1 MTGAAVDR
9 IVHTMNDKM
18 SKSGESG
25 SDAAT
30 MVALLSAV
38 DDAEQHTQRSLA
50 SQLDMA
56 LGLANALLRRCV
68 SKGLIKIQT
77 APARRYAYYLTPKGF
92 AEKSRLVAEYLATS
106 LNFFRH
112 ARSQYEDSFQLLL
125 ARGITRVAIAG
136 NGELAEIALLSA
148 SSIGVTIAAVIA
160 PGRNIEQFHG
170 HPVVGDLDAA
180 IAAGAEAVIIA
191 DSTAPQQIYDQLI
204 GLLGHERL
212 IAPRLLHI
220 TLQNTSSQKR
230 GRAA

>member
-1 MTGAAVDR
+1 MTGTAVGR
-9 IVHTMNDKM
+9 IVHTMNDTAG
-18 SKSGESG
+18 KSGETG

-38 DDAEQHTQRSLA
+38 DGAEQHTQRSLA

-112 ARSQYEDSFQLLL
+112 ARCQYEDSFQTLL
-125 ARGITRVAIAG
+125 ACGITKVAIAG

-148 SSIGVTIAAVIA
+148 SSVGVTITAVIA
-160 PGRNIEQFHG
+160 PGRNIEHFHG
-170 HPVVGDLDAA
+170 HPVVANLDAA
-180 IAAGAEAVIIA
+180 IAAGAEAVVIA
-191 DSTAPQQIYDQLI
+191 DSTEPQQIYDQLI
-204 GLLGHERL
+204 GLLGQERL

-220 TLQNTSSQKR
+220 TLQNTPSQKR
-230 GRAA
+230 ERAA

>member
-1 MTGAAVDR
+1 MTAGL
-9 IVHTMNDKM
+9 IVHAMNDKAR
-18 SKSGESG
+18 KSAETR

-38 DDAEQHTQRSLA
+38 DGAEQHTQRSLA

-92 AEKSRLVAEYLATS
+92 TEKSRLVAEYLATS

-112 ARSQYEDSFQLLL
+112 ARSQYEDAFQALL
-125 ARGITRVAIAG
+125 ARGMTKVAIAG

-148 SSIGVTIAAVIA
+148 SSAGITVAAVIA
-160 PGRNIEQFHG
+160 PGRNIERFHN
-170 HPVVGDLDAA
+170 HLVVGDLDAA
-180 IAAGAEAVIIA
+180 IAVGAEAVVIA
-191 DSTAPQQIYDQLI
+191 DSSTPQQIYDQLI
-204 GLLGHERL
+204 ALLGHERL

-220 TLQNTSSQKR
+220 TPQSISEQKR
-230 GRAA
+230 EQAA

>member
-1 MTGAAVDR
+1 MTETAAGR
-9 IVHTMNDKM
+9 IVQAMNDKTG
-18 SKSGESG
+18 KSGETG

-38 DDAEQHTQRSLA
+38 DGAEQHTQRSLA

-92 AEKSRLVAEYLATS
+92 AEKSRLVGEYLATS

-112 ARSQYEDSFQLLL
+112 ARSQYEDSFQAVL
-125 ARGITRVAIAG
+125 ARGMTRVAIAG

-148 SSIGVTIAAVIA
+148 SSVGITVTAVIA
-160 PGRNIEQFHG
+160 PGRNIEHFHG

-180 IAAGAEAVIIA
+180 IAAGAEAVVIA

-204 GLLGHERL
+204 ALLGHERL

-220 TLQNTSSQKR
+220 TPRNTPSQKR
-230 GRAA
+230 ERAA